1 MKHYEGGR
9 YWTNVRVDK
18 IVSIRLSY
26 EQQRIIEKY
35 FPGKSVSFAIRTMIH
50 KYDQVN
56 CNTK

>member
-1 MKHYEGGR
+1 MQHYQGG
-9 YWTNVRVDK
+9 YYYSNIKVDK
-18 IVSIRLSY
+18 VVSIRLSY

-35 FPGKSVSFAIRTMIH
+35 FPGQSVSYAIRTMIH

>member
-1 MKHYEGGR
+1 MKHYESDR
-9 YWTNVRVDK
+9 YWSNVKVDK

-35 FPGKSVSFAIRTMIH
+35 FPGQSVSYAIRTMIH